1 MFRDAGSREAAE
13 RLSSVSAA
21 SRPLSTQQSGTA
33 KATTSVHVTCD
44 LSGRLAAPLS
54 HALDVLEEIWF
65 TCLLAA
71 IGGRALDDS
80 KRRVL
85 TVLMFAGCSKAS
97 SNAAHKWPVYVIACS
112 QEELA

>member
-1 MFRDAGSREAAE
+1 VYGMFRDAGSREAAG

-65 TCLLAA
+65 TCLLAGSDRWA
-71 IGGRALDDS
+71 CAGRQQTA
-80 KRRVL
+80 RVDGVDARWL
-85 TVLMFAGCSKAS
+85 
-97 SNAAHKWPVYVIACS
+97 
-112 QEELA
+112 